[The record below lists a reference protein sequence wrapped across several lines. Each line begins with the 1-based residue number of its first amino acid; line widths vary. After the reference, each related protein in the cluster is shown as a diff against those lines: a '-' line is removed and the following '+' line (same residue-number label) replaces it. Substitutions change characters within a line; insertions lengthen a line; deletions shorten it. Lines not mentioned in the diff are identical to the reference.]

1 MYKILDMN
9 TLINVNIEELD
20 PRLTRRKA
28 SDGVIF
34 LWRGHAQ

>member
-1 MYKILDMN
+1 MGKILDMD
-9 TLINVNIEELD
+9 TFTYVNIKELV

-34 LWRGHAQ
+34 LWRGYAQ

>member
-1 MYKILDMN
+1 MYKILDMD
-9 TLINVNIEELD
+9 TLVNVNIKELV

-34 LWRGHAQ
+34 LWRGYAQ

>member
-1 MYKILDMN
+1 MYKTFDID
-9 TLINVNIEELD
+9 TLINVNIEELV

-34 LWRGHAQ
+34 LWRGYAQ

>member
-1 MYKILDMN
+1 MEKIIDMD
-9 TLINVNIEELD
+9 TLIYVNIKELA
-20 PRLTRRKA
+20 PRLTRHKA